1 VVCVCVLYMSV
12 CQELR
17 WGGGVSCVARVCMPR
32 AKLGCVVVLSLPLLQ
47 ALRAIGEGATAAT
60 NQNLWIRQR
69 YGKLY
74 ENFRPEVTWWRL
86 LLIFRKFLLAWATI
100 MFNGNAMFQ
109 VGVVACSGCE
119 VWVRCG
125 LFRGW

>member
-1 VVCVCVLYMSV
+1 
-12 CQELR
+12 
-17 WGGGVSCVARVCMPR
+17 
-32 AKLGCVVVLSLPLLQ
+32 VVLCERPPFAQ
-47 ALRAIGEGATAAT
+47 TLRAIGEGTTASS
-60 NQNLWIRQR
+60 NPNLWIRQR

-109 VGVVACSGCE
+109 VCLPPPPRA
-119 VWVRCG
+119 RA
-125 LFRGW
+125 R